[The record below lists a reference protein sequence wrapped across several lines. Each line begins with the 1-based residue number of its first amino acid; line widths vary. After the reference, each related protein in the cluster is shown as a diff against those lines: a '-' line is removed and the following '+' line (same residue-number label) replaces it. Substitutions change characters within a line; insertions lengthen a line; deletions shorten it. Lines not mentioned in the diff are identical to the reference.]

1 MNKRANPDT
10 DHMRVNRSTD
20 KKAHQGAG
28 IRYTLLV
35 LLLLIPCL
43 FAAAQDPA
51 RFRTEIDSLSRLVTD
66 NPGSKKVLLF
76 TGSSSIRM
84 WHDIQEYFPDYC
96 VINTGFGGSHMSDL
110 HYYLRDLV
118 LQYQPG
124 QVFIYE
130 GDNDV
135 AEGKGAGRIRRDTRK
150 VVREINRSLPGV
162 RISLISPKPS
172 PARWELRPQ
181 YGKVN
186 RSLSAYA
193 AREGI
198 DFIDVWPVMLGPD
211 GKPLEEIFIE
221 DGLHM
226 NGKGYKLW
234 AAEIAK
240 YIK

>member
-1 MNKRANPDT
+1 MDQARLKRIT
-10 DHMRVNRSTD
+10 DEPVRRGTRI
-20 KKAHQGAG
+20 KQ
-28 IRYTLLV
+28 TLLV
-35 LLLLIPCL
+35 LLVLIPCL

-51 RFRTEIDSLSRLVTD
+51 RFKTEIDSLRRLVID

-110 HYYLRDLV
+110 HFYLKDLV

-135 AEGKGAGRIRRDTRK
+135 AEGKGPGKIRRDAQK
-150 VVREINRSLPGV
+150 VVSEISSSLPGV
-162 RISLISPKPS
+162 RISLIAPKPS
-172 PARWELRPQ
+172 LARWELRSE

-211 GKPLEEIFIE
+211 GTPLEDIFIE

-234 AAEIAK
+234 AAEISK